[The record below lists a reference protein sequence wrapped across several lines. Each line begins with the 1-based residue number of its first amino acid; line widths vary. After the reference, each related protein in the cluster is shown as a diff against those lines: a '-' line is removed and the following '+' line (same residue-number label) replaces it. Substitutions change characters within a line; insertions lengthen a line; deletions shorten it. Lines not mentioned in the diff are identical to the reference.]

1 MENSQK
7 CIEMLLHFGKMTV
20 SELTSASLTRETGGE
35 KLQLQSEAVFL

>member
-7 CIEMLLHFGKMTV
+7 CIEMLLHFGKMIV
-20 SELTSASLTRETGGE
+20 SESASLTRETGGE